1 MKKLMFVVA
10 ILVIIVTGCK
20 LDMISEVYVTDLI
33 EVVTGEARL
42 TTPATISFEIPSAEE
57 CNKYSSQ
64 VMTVMRGM
72 MREFT
77 PKECKNVDMNSYLI
91 AEAKM
96 PFVHDATTWSQS
108 DSLFGILVTTSELNL
123 SMTLRMNTQKYNTVN
138 QRMKDEF
145 HQGLNLTDSKI
156 TLVLVNDE
164 REPIEYHAQAAF
176 INNQPIVKSES
187 FRLERRQKAT
197 IRLSNVSA
205 AYLAMHG
212 SVPFLTLRM
221 NSPIQIS
228 KQRSE
233 RLREVQTTEI
243 TKQDSEEVRDWNR
256 IKHMRRGGIAHFRH
270 FLENYPNGEF
280 SSEARQRI
288 QELLE
293 EQNE

>member
-20 LDMISEVYVTDLI
+20 LDMISEIYVTDLI

-42 TTPATISFEIPSAEE
+42 TTPTTISFEIPSAEE

-91 AEAKM
+91 AEAKL
-96 PFVHDATTWSQS
+96 PFVHDSSTWNQA
-108 DSLFGILVTTSELNL
+108 DSLFGILVTASGRDLA
-123 SMTLRMNTQKYNTVN
+123 MTLRMNKQKYNTVN

-145 HQGLNLTDSKI
+145 HQALNLTDSKI
-156 TLVLVNDE
+156 TLVLINDE

-176 INNQPIVKSES
+176 INNRPIVKSES

-212 SVPFLTLRM
+212 SVPFLTLTV
-221 NSPIQIS
+221 NSPV
-228 KQRSE
+228 QRSE
-233 RLREVQTTEI
+233 RSRDVQI
-243 TKQDSEEVRDWNR
+243 SRDN
-256 IKHMRRGGIAHFRH
+256 
-270 FLENYPNGEF
+270 
-280 SSEARQRI
+280 
-288 QELLE
+288 
-293 EQNE
+293 